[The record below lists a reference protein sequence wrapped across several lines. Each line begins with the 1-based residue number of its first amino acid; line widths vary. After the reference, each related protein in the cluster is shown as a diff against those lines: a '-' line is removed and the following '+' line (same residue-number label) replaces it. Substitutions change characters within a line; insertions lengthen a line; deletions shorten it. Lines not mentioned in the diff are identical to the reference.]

1 MIEGG
6 AVMRS
11 NLLMNCL
18 WYEDISPEELANV
31 LEITPEALFQKIFQE
46 KDFTLGEIR
55 RITGL
60 LGLTNDEV
68 DEIFFK

>member
-1 MIEGG
+1 
-6 AVMRS
+6 MRS

>member
-1 MIEGG
+1 
-6 AVMRS
+6 MRS

-18 WYEDISPEELANV
+18 WYEDISPEDLANI
-31 LEITPEALFQKIFQE
+31 LEITPETLLRKIFQE
-46 KDFTLGEIR
+46 EDFTLAEIQ